1 MNAVRLSL
9 LTAALLAVCSVAQA
23 AGNQKKVCV
32 DASTQGQTERDA
44 GHLLEARA
52 QFLLCASDEC
62 PAIVRKSCGQWLADV
77 EERIPSV
84 VVRVLDASGQDL
96 TDAQLTVD
104 GQAVELDGRAVQL
117 DPGPHTL
124 VVTHASGTEERK
136 TLLAEKEKGR
146 IISVQ
151 LGAAEL
157 PPGAEVTGGGG
168 LAESDAEPAEEESAK
183 IPVGVWVLGGVGIA
197 GLGAFTYF
205 GLTAKSEYDTLK
217 NDCSPGCS
225 DDQTSTGRTNALIAD
240 ISLGVGAAAL
250 IGGVTWLIIAKK
262 KKPKDD
268 SASLGIAP
276 TRAGAMFSL
285 RASY

>member
-9 LTAALLAVCSVAQA
+9 LTAALLAVSSVAQA

-44 GHLLEARA
+44 GHLLEART
-52 QFLLCASDEC
+52 QFLQCASDEC

-84 VVRVLDASGQDL
+84 VVRVLDGSGQDL
-96 TDAQLTVD
+96 TDAQLTID

-124 VVTHASGTEERK
+124 VVTHPSGTEERK

-151 LGAAEL
+151 LGVVEGA
-157 PPGAEVTGGGG
+157 PPGDVTGGGG
-168 LAESDAEPAEEESAK
+168 LAQRDAPPPEESAK
-183 IPVGVWVLGGVGIA
+183 IPVGVWVLGGVGLA

-205 GLTAKSEYDTLK
+205 GITAKGEYDDLK
-217 NDCSPGCS
+217 KACSPGCT
-225 DDQTSTGRTNALIAD
+225 DDETSSGRTSALLAD

-262 KKPKDD
+262 KKPKED
-268 SASLGIAP
+268 SAALGIAP
-276 TRAGAMFSL
+276 TRAGATLSL
-285 RASY
+285 GGRF